1 MFIQVIMALLKLER
15 IMISY
20 LKEMNE
26 DFYTVT
32 SKIDGRQYILNK
44 QDDGIFNLIIIK
56 GVLPALCVNLYRF
69 LTVTGIRLNV
79 RFYLQIN
86 RTVKREFNHYGLI
99 LSTTSMSDF
108 IEQRFY
114 QSIKQ
119 LKYTIVMLF

>member
-1 MFIQVIMALLKLER
+1 
-15 IMISY
+15 MISY

-44 QDDGIFNLIIIK
+44 QDDGIFNLIINKIVRLMYESSHLDSILILTDTPSHTCELK
-56 GVLPALCVNLYRF
+56 SRIALCI
-69 LTVTGIRLNV
+69 GE
-79 RFYLQIN
+79 
-86 RTVKREFNHYGLI
+86 KRFNHYGLI
-99 LSTTSMSDF
+99 LSTTSMSGF